1 MKMILSHQHLSVLMR
16 WALSDTLMAFDF
28 DGTLAPIVDD
38 PDDAHMDTPTWRAL
52 DKLAEVAQVAVVS
65 GRSRAS
71 LLARLPA
78 SVRYIVGNHGNEGMP
93 GHDPDLGTQTRISQ
107 LWQRQLEETISR
119 NPELAGLR
127 LENKG
132 ATLSVHHRQCQHP
145 YALAQFL
152 GVVLPSLQPS
162 PRLIP
167 GIHVMNVLPPRAVT
181 KREALGTLMADA
193 HCDHLLFVGDDVTD
207 ELAFTH
213 APEHWLTIR
222 VGHVGPSQARYRV
235 RHTADVSALL
245 QRLHA
250 LRCQPIQHARQSGVR
265 RLLSSGRRKDGQ
277 ERPDDGAAP

>member
-1 MKMILSHQHLSVLMR
+1 MKMILSHQHLPVLMR

-28 DGTLAPIVDD
+28 DGTLAPIVDE
-38 PDDAHMDTPTWRAL
+38 PDEAHMDTPTWRAL
-52 DKLAEVAQVAVVS
+52 DRLAEVAQVAVVS

-93 GHDPDLGTQTRISQ
+93 GHDPDLGVQTRICQ

-132 ATLSVHHRQCQHP
+132 ATLSVHHRHCEHP
-145 YALAQFL
+145 YALVQFL
-152 GVVLPSLQPS
+152 GTALTTLQPS

-181 KREALGTLMADA
+181 KREALAALMTDA
-193 HCDHLLFVGDDVTD
+193 QCDHLLFVGDDVTD
-207 ELAFTH
+207 ELAFTR
-213 APEHWLTIR
+213 APDSWLTIR
-222 VGHVGPSQARYRV
+222 VGDEGPSQARYRV
-235 RHTADVSALL
+235 RHTADVAALL

-250 LRCQPIQHARQSGVR
+250 LRNQPATQTRQSGMR
-265 RLLSSGRRKDGQ
+265 RLLPAGRRRGGQ
-277 ERPDDGAAP
+277 GRPPDGATP